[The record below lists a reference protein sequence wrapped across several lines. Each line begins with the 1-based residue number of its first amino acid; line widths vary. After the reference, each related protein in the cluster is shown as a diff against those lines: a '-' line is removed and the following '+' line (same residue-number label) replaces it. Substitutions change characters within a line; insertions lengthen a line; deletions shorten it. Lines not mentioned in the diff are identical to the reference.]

1 MGHILRCVSILYP
14 QYAKIIN
21 LWRRGCLPIRMLLIN
36 QPEIEGRLLKLIN
49 VTDFEKKKKNPTTTT
64 TTTDAKHVD
73 KWNRKNLNQL
83 QCSLH

>member
-49 VTDFEKKKKNPTTTT
+49 VTDFEKKKKTPPPPP
-64 TTTDAKHVD
+64 
-73 KWNRKNLNQL
+73 QL
-83 QCSLH
+83 QMQNMWTNGIGKI